1 MINCNDFKLWNEFL
15 AIWPLDKVQSMPIDK
30 YTSIEDKTTFTYWLE
45 HLLRPYGSIRGG
57 SAEKFGIFKK
67 KNMDSNPKSHL
78 ASDEHYTWNLKYG
91 KSPQEAFENI
101 RSLIVEII
109 QCIRSGNISV
119 IENIDLAFTLKWK
132 IAFHYQNITKP
143 ILVSIFS
150 EKALQHYF
158 QEKTLMSDVLNKL
171 EYPLTQDNLMA
182 VSYDIYKKWISTKKI
197 TIWKLSHGK
206 ETISEEVLNQLDKDL
221 FMMIHQDTPKSQAK
235 KFKDEAKIGDF
246 VYLTRSNSVY
256 ALVQIIS
263 NCEQENNSPWLVRK
277 YKIVKKLP
285 RPIVYDEAFKKG
297 WTPNY
302 NSTFYEVPKVE
313 FSSFESKILDYFFG
327 YSIDELIEL
336 SFAEPHQDNDN
347 LINGKLMDNKKQSL
361 NQIFYG
367 PPGTGKTYHTI
378 NTALSMI
385 GIDIQGKDRQT
396 LKQIFDEKV
405 EAGQIV
411 FTTFHQSTCYEDFI
425 EGIKPILDDSCEQSQ
440 ICYQIQE
447 GVFKQLANKA
457 KIGNLSKTLSIDQ
470 AIEKFKEICVEQKV
484 TLQTSTSKLFDVKY
498 HGNTT
503 FRCYPQNS
511 INDDLGNGYAASIRN
526 IVEYIVS
533 GESKTTAYNPSYVR
547 AIGEYLKLNYQL
559 DVNKPSKDK
568 KQNFV
573 LIIDEINRG
582 NVSQIFGELI
592 TLIEDDKR
600 LGNSEALT
608 VTLPYSKQKFGV
620 PNNLYIIGTMNTAD
634 RSVEALDTALRR
646 RFCFTEMRPQPALLN
661 AEQHNSTEVK
671 QFPLNEILSTINK
684 RLEILLDRDHQIGHS
699 YFMNIQHLDELCD
712 VFNNNV
718 IPLLQEYFFNDY
730 AKIGLVL
737 GNGFVE
743 KINIDTHQNNIFAEF
758 DDEHDTAYQ
767 YQDKIVYRLN
777 KIAPD
782 TLSKALSSLLHRN
795 IKQ

>member
-1 MINCNDFKLWNEFL
+1 MIMEQNASSLKPFFL
-15 AIWPLDKVQSMPIDK
+15 DYYQQKSSSLDVGWYDK
-30 YTSIEDKTTFTYWLE
+30 YKALAEQVNHVFKETRTISDELLEVLWCQQYNGTALISTQAVIPKESFGAIKNDLRHITIQIFKSSDKETYNNVSKE
-45 HLLRPYGSIRGG
+45 MLLLKAEGKLTKNYQAVKDRLYSLIHP
-57 SAEKFGIFKK
+57 EKFTTIVKREMFSKVYDFLNNK
-67 KNMDSNPKSHL
+67 FSLKLPKHDSW
-78 ASDEHYTWNLKYG
+78 YT
-91 KSPQEAFENI
+91 S
-101 RSLIVEII
+101 
-109 QCIRSGNISV
+109 
-119 IENIDLAFTLKWK
+119 NIDL
-132 IAFHYQNITKP
+132 
-143 ILVSIFS
+143 
-150 EKALQHYF
+150 
-158 QEKTLMSDVLNKL
+158 
-171 EYPLTQDNLMA
+171 
-182 VSYDIYKKWISTKKI
+182 KKI
-197 TIWKLSHGK
+197 
-206 ETISEEVLNQLDKDL
+206 LN
-221 FMMIHQDTPKSQAK
+221 
-235 KFKDEAKIGDF
+235 
-246 VYLTRSNSVY
+246 
-256 ALVQIIS
+256 
-263 NCEQENNSPWLVRK
+263 
-277 YKIVKKLP
+277 
-285 RPIVYDEAFKKG
+285 
-297 WTPNY
+297 
-302 NSTFYEVPKVE
+302 
-313 FSSFESKILDYFFG
+313 
-327 YSIDELIEL
+327 DELANHLDAFMINIILWEIFHTF
-336 SFAEPHQDNDN
+336 SHDTHINNDEDGDEVDEVVSTDFA
-347 LINGKLMDNKKQSL
+347 L

-378 NTALSMI
+378 NIALSMI

-470 AIEKFKEICVEQKV
+470 AIEKFKETCVEQKV

-661 AEQHNSTEVK
+661 AEQHNSTEVN

-743 KINIDTHQNNIFAEF
+743 KINTDTHQNNIFAEF